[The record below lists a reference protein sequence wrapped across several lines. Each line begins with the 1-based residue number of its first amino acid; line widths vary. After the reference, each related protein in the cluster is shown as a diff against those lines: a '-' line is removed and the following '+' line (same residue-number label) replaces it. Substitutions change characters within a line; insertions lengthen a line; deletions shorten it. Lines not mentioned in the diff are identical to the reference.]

1 MRTLRHL
8 FLIGALVLGGFLLAG
23 CSVDKSVSQSDVE
36 SEAETQ
42 LAAQVDGATPDVSCP
57 DDLKAEVDET
67 MECDLTLE
75 GDDTVYPV
83 TIKVTSVE
91 GDQAN
96 FSIEV
101 GDPAG
106 GTTDTT
112 AG

>member
-1 MRTLRHL
+1 MRTPR
-8 FLIGALVLGGFLLAG
+8 FLLVAGAVALGGLFLAG
-23 CSVDKSVSQSDVE
+23 CSGENAVSQSDVE

-57 DDLKAEVDET
+57 DDLTAEVDET
-67 MECDLTLE
+67 MQCELTIE

-83 TIKVTSVE
+83 TITVTSVD

-96 FSIEV
+96 FNIEV

-106 GTTDTT
+106 DTT
-112 AG
+112 ATTAG

>member
-1 MRTLRHL
+1 MRNFRNV
-8 FLIGALVLGGFLLAG
+8 ILVAAVAVGGLLLSS
-23 CSVDKSVSQSDVE
+23 CSSDQTVSQSDVE
-36 SEAETQ
+36 SEAESQ
-42 LAAQVDGATPDVSCP
+42 LAAQVDGTNPSVSCP